1 MSISARSTWSDLK
14 KGKLEPMAPRRKK
27 QTSTTP
33 AFKRGREFKVILP
46 EDISEWIEKQAKDE
60 GRPQSRII
68 INHLSRIPN
77 LEKQA
82 KLGTLVRDME
92 IILARYSSQQTM
104 AELSEPLLR
113 AVDDV
118 LAAKTDGERQA
129 RLDKLRVLRSIM
141 LKTEPSGERETK

>member
-1 MSISARSTWSDLK
+1 VSVSAHSTWSDLK

-68 INHLSRIPN
+68 INHLSRIPD
-77 LEKQA
+77 LEEQA
-82 KLGTLVRDME
+82 KLGTLVRAME
-92 IILARYSSQQTM
+92 IVLARYGSRITV
-104 AELSEPLLR
+104 ADLTDNLLLTLREMVKADDADNVGEVR
-113 AVDDV
+113 AKV
-118 LAAKTDGERQA
+118 AKVRVI
-129 RLDKLRVLRSIM
+129 LDLMEKH
-141 LKTEPSGERETK
+141 ERETK